1 MSAAKYITYGFII
14 LLMLVLSAFFSGSE
28 ISFNTANKMR
38 LRKAAEAGSKTAK
51 LAYKIGEHFTFA
63 LSAILI
69 GNNLAN
75 IAASTAA
82 TSIAIALLS
91 GVSGGDAI
99 ASTLSTVIMTVIV
112 LIFGEIVPKLLCKQH
127 ADTVVI
133 WIAIPVLIL
142 MIVLS
147 PAVAIVMGLLWI
159 LRLIWGKDK
168 NEGVDVT
175 EEELS
180 SIIDTVEEEGVIDE
194 GQSDLL
200 QSTLE
205 FHETTIE
212 EVMTPRIDLTTIDI
226 DDDRE
231 SIIATIENS
240 TYSRI
245 PVYEDSIDNIIGI
258 LYLNQYYRAAVDDP
272 NADIRSMLMKP
283 CFLHKA
289 MHLPDALRHLRDR
302 RTHIAIVIDEFG
314 GTMGVVTIEDILE
327 ELVGDIWDESDE
339 IITDVVKTGENTY
352 EVLGEA
358 NIYDFFNEID
368 YEPRDFE
375 SEYSTVGGWAVEN
388 LNADPHVGDS
398 FTCGRLYVIVTEM
411 DDMRVTKVTAVLNK
425 HSDDEDDDYEDD
437 DERET
442 EKNDK

>member
-28 ISFNTANKMR
+28 ISFNAANKMR
-38 LRKAAEAGSKTAK
+38 LRKAGEAGSKTAK
-51 LAYKIGEHFTFA
+51 LANKISEHFTIA

-99 ASTLSTVIMTVIV
+99 ASTLATVIMTVIV

-127 ADTVVI
+127 ADTVVM

-147 PAVAIVMGLLWI
+147 PAVAVVMGLLWV

-175 EEELS
+175 EEEFS

-231 SIIATIENS
+231 SIIDTIENS

-272 NADIRSMLMKP
+272 NADIRGMLMKP
-283 CFLHKA
+283 CFLHKT

-339 IITDVVKTGENTY
+339 IITDIVKTGENTY

-375 SEYSTVGGWAVEN
+375 SEYSTVGGWTVEN
-388 LNADPHVGDS
+388 LNSDPHVGDS

-411 DDMRVTKVTAVLNK
+411 DEMRVTKVTAVLNK
-425 HSDDEDDDYEDD
+425 PSEDNEDEEDDE
-437 DERET
+437 ERET
-442 EKNDK
+442 EKAEK

>member
-28 ISFNTANKMR
+28 ISFNAANKMR
-38 LRKAAEAGSKTAK
+38 LRKAGEAGSKTAK
-51 LAYKIGEHFTFA
+51 LANKISEHFTIA

-99 ASTLSTVIMTVIV
+99 ASTLATVIMTVIV

-127 ADTVVI
+127 ADTVVM

-147 PAVAIVMGLLWI
+147 PAVAVVMGLLWV

-175 EEELS
+175 EEEFS

-205 FHETTIE
+205 FRETTIE

-231 SIIATIENS
+231 SIIDTIENS

-272 NADIRSMLMKP
+272 NADIREMLMKP
-283 CFLHKA
+283 CFLHKT

-339 IITDVVKTGENTY
+339 IITDIVKTGENTY

-358 NIYDFFNEID
+358 NIYDFFHEID
-368 YEPRDFE
+368 DEPRDFE

-388 LNADPHVGDS
+388 LNSDPHVGDS

-411 DDMRVTKVTAVLNK
+411 DEMRVTKVTAVLNK
-425 HSDDEDDDYEDD
+425 PSEDNEDEEDDE
-437 DERET
+437 ERET
-442 EKNDK
+442 EKAEK

>member
-28 ISFNTANKMR
+28 ISFNAANKMR
-38 LRKAAEAGSKTAK
+38 LRKAGEAGSKTAK
-51 LAYKIGEHFTFA
+51 LANKISEHFTIA

-99 ASTLSTVIMTVIV
+99 ASTLATVIMTVIV

-127 ADTVVI
+127 ADTVVM

-147 PAVAIVMGLLWI
+147 PAVAVVMGLLWV

-175 EEELS
+175 EEEFS

-231 SIIATIENS
+231 SIIDTIENS

-272 NADIRSMLMKP
+272 NADIRGMLMKP
-283 CFLHKA
+283 CFLHKT
-289 MHLPDALRHLRDR
+289 MHLPDALKHLRDR

-339 IITDVVKTGENTY
+339 IITDIVKTGENTY
-352 EVLGEA
+352 EVLCEA

-375 SEYSTVGGWAVEN
+375 SEYSTVGGWAFEN
-388 LNADPHVGDS
+388 LNSDPHVGDS

-411 DDMRVTKVTAVLNK
+411 DEMRVTKVTAVLNK
-425 HSDDEDDDYEDD
+425 PSEDNEDEEDDE
-437 DERET
+437 ERET
-442 EKNDK
+442 EKAEK

>member
-28 ISFNTANKMR
+28 ISFNAANKMR
-38 LRKAAEAGSKTAK
+38 LRKAGEAGSKTAK
-51 LAYKIGEHFTFA
+51 LANKISEHFTIA

-112 LIFGEIVPKLLCKQH
+112 LIFGEIVPKLLCKQP
-127 ADTVVI
+127 AATVVM

-147 PAVAIVMGLLWI
+147 PAVAVVMGLLWV

-175 EEELS
+175 EEEFS

-231 SIIATIENS
+231 SIIDTIENS

-272 NADIRSMLMKP
+272 NADIRGMLMKP
-283 CFLHKA
+283 CFLHKT
-289 MHLPDALRHLRDR
+289 MHLPDALSHLRDR

-339 IITDVVKTGENTY
+339 IITDIVKTGENTY

-388 LNADPHVGDS
+388 LNSDPHVGDS

-425 HSDDEDDDYEDD
+425 PSEDNEDEEDDE
-437 DERET
+437 ERET
-442 EKNDK
+442 EKAEK

>member
-28 ISFNTANKMR
+28 ISFNAANKMR
-38 LRKAAEAGSKTAK
+38 LRKAGEAGSKTAK
-51 LAYKIGEHFTFA
+51 LANKISEHFTIA

-99 ASTLSTVIMTVIV
+99 ASTLATVIMTVIV

-127 ADTVVI
+127 ADTVVM

-147 PAVAIVMGLLWI
+147 PAVAVVMGLLWV

-175 EEELS
+175 EEVFS
-180 SIIDTVEEEGVIDE
+180 SLIDTVEEEGVIDE

-231 SIIATIENS
+231 SIIDTIENS

-272 NADIRSMLMKP
+272 NADIRGMLMKP
-283 CFLHKA
+283 CFLHKT

-339 IITDVVKTGENTY
+339 IITDIVKTGENTY

-388 LNADPHVGDS
+388 LNSDPHVGDS

-411 DDMRVTKVTAVLNK
+411 DEMRVTKVTAVLNK
-425 HSDDEDDDYEDD
+425 PSEDNEDEEDDE
-437 DERET
+437 ERET
-442 EKNDK
+442 EKAEK

>member
-28 ISFNTANKMR
+28 ISFNAANKMR
-38 LRKAAEAGSKTAK
+38 LRKAGEAGSKTAK
-51 LAYKIGEHFTFA
+51 LANKISEHFTIA

-99 ASTLSTVIMTVIV
+99 ASTLATVIMTIIV

-127 ADTVVI
+127 ADTVVM

-147 PAVAIVMGLLWI
+147 PAVAVVMGLLWV

-175 EEELS
+175 EEEFS

-231 SIIATIENS
+231 SIIDTIENS

-272 NADIRSMLMKP
+272 NADIREMLMKP
-283 CFLHKA
+283 CFLHKT

-339 IITDVVKTGENTY
+339 IITDIVKTGENTY

-388 LNADPHVGDS
+388 LNSDPHVGDS

-411 DDMRVTKVTAVLNK
+411 DEMRVTKVTAVLNK
-425 HSDDEDDDYEDD
+425 PSEDNEDEEDDE
-437 DERET
+437 ERET
-442 EKNDK
+442 EKAEK

>member
-28 ISFNTANKMR
+28 ISFNAANKMR
-38 LRKAAEAGSKTAK
+38 LRKAGEAGSKTAK
-51 LAYKIGEHFTFA
+51 LANKISEHFTIA

-99 ASTLSTVIMTVIV
+99 ASTLATVIMTVIV

-127 ADTVVI
+127 ADTVVM

-147 PAVAIVMGLLWI
+147 PAVAVVMGLLWV

-175 EEELS
+175 EEEFS

-231 SIIATIENS
+231 SIIDTIENS

-272 NADIRSMLMKP
+272 NADIREMLMKP
-283 CFLHKA
+283 CFLHKT

-339 IITDVVKTGENTY
+339 IITDIVKTGENTY

-388 LNADPHVGDS
+388 LNSDPHVGDS

-411 DDMRVTKVTAVLNK
+411 DEMRVTKVTAVLNK
-425 HSDDEDDDYEDD
+425 PSEDNEDEEDYE
-437 DERET
+437 ERET
-442 EKNDK
+442 EKAEK

>member
-14 LLMLVLSAFFSGSE
+14 LLMLVLSALFSGSE
-28 ISFNTANKMR
+28 ISFNAANKMR
-38 LRKAAEAGSKTAK
+38 LRKAGEVGSKTAK
-51 LAYKIGEHFTFA
+51 LANKISEHFTIA

-99 ASTLSTVIMTVIV
+99 ASTLATVIMTVIV

-127 ADTVVI
+127 ADTVVM

-142 MIVLS
+142 MIVLA
-147 PAVAIVMGLLWI
+147 PAVAVVMGLLWV

-231 SIIATIENS
+231 SIIDTIENS

-272 NADIRSMLMKP
+272 NADIREMLMKP
-283 CFLHKA
+283 CFLHKT
-289 MHLPDALRHLRDR
+289 MYLPDALRHLRDR

-339 IITDVVKTGENTY
+339 IITDIVKTGENTY

-368 YEPRDFE
+368 YEPHDFE
-375 SEYSTVGGWAVEN
+375 SEYSTVGGWAIEN
-388 LNADPHVGDS
+388 LNSDPHVGDS

-425 HSDDEDDDYEDD
+425 PSEDNEDEEDE

-442 EKNDK
+442 EKAEK

>member
-1 MSAAKYITYGFII
+1 MTAGKYVTYGLII
-14 LLMLVLSAFFSGSE
+14 FLMLVLSAFFSGSE
-28 ISFNTANKMR
+28 ISFNASNKMR
-38 LRKAAEAGSKTAK
+38 LRKSAEGGSK
-51 LAYKIGEHFTFA
+51 LARLANTISDHFTVA

-82 TSIAIALLS
+82 TSIAIALLKN
-91 GVSGGDAI
+91 VSGGDAI
-99 ASTLSTVIMTVIV
+99 ASTLATIIMTVIV

-127 ADTVVI
+127 ADTVVL
-133 WIAIPVLIL
+133 WVAVPVLIL
-142 MIVLS
+142 TVLLS
-147 PAVAIVMGLLWI
+147 PAVAIVMGLLWV
-159 LRLIWGKDK
+159 LRFIWGKDK
-168 NEGVDVT
+168 SGGVT

-194 GQSDLL
+194 AQGELL

-205 FHETTIE
+205 FHETTID

-231 SIIATIENS
+231 AIIETIENS
-240 TYSRI
+240 TFSRI
-245 PVYEDSIDNIIGI
+245 PVYEDSIDNIIGV

-272 NADIRSMLMKP
+272 DAEIRSMLMKP

-339 IITDVVKTGENTY
+339 IVTDIVKTGDNSY
-352 EVLGEA
+352 DVLGEA
-358 NIYDFFNEID
+358 NIYDFFDEID
-368 YEPRDFE
+368 YTPRDFE
-375 SEYSTVGGWAVEN
+375 SEYSTVGGWVVEN
-388 LNADPHVGDS
+388 LNADPHIGDS
-398 FTCGRLYVIVTEM
+398 FTYGRLYVIVTEM
-411 DDMRVTKVTAVLNK
+411 DDMRVTKITAVLNRAPEGEEG
-425 HSDDEDDDYEDD
+425 DEENADSED
-437 DERET
+437 
-442 EKNDK
+442 N

>member
-28 ISFNTANKMR
+28 ISFNAANKMR
-38 LRKAAEAGSKTAK
+38 LRKAGEAGSKTAK
-51 LAYKIGEHFTFA
+51 LANKISEHFTIA

-99 ASTLSTVIMTVIV
+99 ASTLATVIMTVIV

-127 ADTVVI
+127 ADTVVM

-147 PAVAIVMGLLWI
+147 PAVAVVMGLLWV

-175 EEELS
+175 EEEFS

-231 SIIATIENS
+231 SIIDTIENS

-272 NADIRSMLMKP
+272 NADIRGMLMKP
-283 CFLHKA
+283 CFLHKT

-339 IITDVVKTGENTY
+339 IITDIVKTGENTY

-388 LNADPHVGDS
+388 LNSDPHVGDS

-411 DDMRVTKVTAVLNK
+411 DEMRVTKVTAVLNK
-425 HSDDEDDDYEDD
+425 PSEDNEDEEDDE
-437 DERET
+437 ERET
-442 EKNDK
+442 EKAEK

>member
-28 ISFNTANKMR
+28 ISFNAANKMR
-38 LRKAAEAGSKTAK
+38 LRKAGEAGSKTAK
-51 LAYKIGEHFTFA
+51 LANKISEHFTIA

-82 TSIAIALLS
+82 TSIAIAMLS

-99 ASTLSTVIMTVIV
+99 ASTLATVIMTVIV

-127 ADTVVI
+127 ADTVVM

-142 MIVLS
+142 MIVLA
-147 PAVAIVMGLLWI
+147 PAVAVVMGLLWV

-231 SIIATIENS
+231 SIIDTIENS

-272 NADIRSMLMKP
+272 NADIREMLMKP
-283 CFLHKA
+283 CFLHKT
-289 MHLPDALRHLRDR
+289 MYLPDALRHLRDR

-327 ELVGDIWDESDE
+327 ELVGHIWDESD
-339 IITDVVKTGENTY
+339 
-352 EVLGEA
+352 
-358 NIYDFFNEID
+358 
-368 YEPRDFE
+368 
-375 SEYSTVGGWAVEN
+375 
-388 LNADPHVGDS
+388 
-398 FTCGRLYVIVTEM
+398 
-411 DDMRVTKVTAVLNK
+411 
-425 HSDDEDDDYEDD
+425 
-437 DERET
+437 
-442 EKNDK
+442 

>member
-28 ISFNTANKMR
+28 ISFNAANKMR
-38 LRKAAEAGSKTAK
+38 LRKAGEAGSKTAK
-51 LAYKIGEHFTFA
+51 LANKISEHFTIA

-99 ASTLSTVIMTVIV
+99 ASTLATVIMTVIV

-127 ADTVVI
+127 ADTVVM

-142 MIVLS
+142 TIVLS
-147 PAVAIVMGLLWI
+147 PAVAVVMGLLWV

-175 EEELS
+175 EEEFS

-231 SIIATIENS
+231 SIIDTIENS

-258 LYLNQYYRAAVDDP
+258 LYLNQYYRAAVDNP
-272 NADIRSMLMKP
+272 NADIRGMLMKP
-283 CFLHKA
+283 CFLHKT

-339 IITDVVKTGENTY
+339 IITDIVKTGENTY

-388 LNADPHVGDS
+388 LNSDPHVGDS

-425 HSDDEDDDYEDD
+425 PSEDNEDEEDDE
-437 DERET
+437 ERET
-442 EKNDK
+442 EKAEK

>member
-28 ISFNTANKMR
+28 ISFNAANKMR
-38 LRKAAEAGSKTAK
+38 LRKAGEAGSKTAK
-51 LAYKIGEHFTFA
+51 LANKISEHFTIA

-99 ASTLSTVIMTVIV
+99 ASTLATVIMTVIV

-127 ADTVVI
+127 ADTVVM

-147 PAVAIVMGLLWI
+147 PAVAVVMGILWV

-175 EEELS
+175 EEEFS

-231 SIIATIENS
+231 SIIDTIENS

-272 NADIRSMLMKP
+272 NADIRGMLMKP
-283 CFLHKA
+283 CFLHKT

-339 IITDVVKTGENTY
+339 IITDIVKTGENTY

-388 LNADPHVGDS
+388 LNSDPHVGDS

-411 DDMRVTKVTAVLNK
+411 DEMRVTKVTAVLNK
-425 HSDDEDDDYEDD
+425 PSEDNEDEEDDE
-437 DERET
+437 ERET
-442 EKNDK
+442 EKTEK

>member
-1 MSAAKYITYGFII
+1 MSAAKYVTYGFII

-28 ISFNTANKMR
+28 ISFNAANKMR
-38 LRKAAEAGSKTAK
+38 LRKAGEAGSKTAK
-51 LAYKIGEHFTFA
+51 LANKISEHFTIA

-99 ASTLSTVIMTVIV
+99 ASTLATVIMTVIV

-127 ADTVVI
+127 ADTVVM

-147 PAVAIVMGLLWI
+147 PAVAVVMGILWV

-175 EEELS
+175 EEEFS

-231 SIIATIENS
+231 SIIDTIENS

-272 NADIRSMLMKP
+272 NADIRGMLMKP
-283 CFLHKA
+283 CFLHKT

-339 IITDVVKTGENTY
+339 IITDIVKTGENTY

-388 LNADPHVGDS
+388 LNSDPHVGDS

-411 DDMRVTKVTAVLNK
+411 DEMRVTKVTAVLNK
-425 HSDDEDDDYEDD
+425 PSEDNEDEEDDE
-437 DERET
+437 ERET
-442 EKNDK
+442 EKTEK

>member
-28 ISFNTANKMR
+28 ISFNAANKMR
-38 LRKAAEAGSKTAK
+38 LRKAGEAGSKTAK
-51 LAYKIGEHFTFA
+51 LANKISEHFTIA

-99 ASTLSTVIMTVIV
+99 ASTLATVIMTIIV

-127 ADTVVI
+127 ADTVVM

-147 PAVAIVMGLLWI
+147 PAVAVVMGLLWV

-175 EEELS
+175 EEEFS

-231 SIIATIENS
+231 SIIDTIENS

-272 NADIRSMLMKP
+272 NADIREMLMKP
-283 CFLHKA
+283 CFLHKT
-289 MHLPDALRHLRDR
+289 MYLPDALRHLRDR

-339 IITDVVKTGENTY
+339 IITDIVKTGENTY

-375 SEYSTVGGWAVEN
+375 SDYSTVGGWAIEN
-388 LNADPHVGDS
+388 LNSDPHVGDS
-398 FTCGRLYVIVTEM
+398 FTSGRLYVIVTEM
-411 DDMRVTKVTAVLNK
+411 DEMRVTKVTAVLNK
-425 HSDDEDDDYEDD
+425 PSEDNEDEEDDE
-437 DERET
+437 ERET
-442 EKNDK
+442 EKAEK

>member
-28 ISFNTANKMR
+28 ISFNAANKMR
-38 LRKAAEAGSKTAK
+38 LRKAGEAGSKTAK
-51 LAYKIGEHFTFA
+51 LANKISEHFTIA

-99 ASTLSTVIMTVIV
+99 ASTLATVIMTVIV

-127 ADTVVI
+127 ADTVVM

-142 MIVLS
+142 MIVLA
-147 PAVAIVMGLLWI
+147 PAVAVVMGLLWV

-231 SIIATIENS
+231 SIIETIENS

-272 NADIRSMLMKP
+272 NADIRGMLMKP
-283 CFLHKA
+283 CFLHKT
-289 MHLPDALRHLRDR
+289 MHLPDALKHLRDR

-339 IITDVVKTGENTY
+339 IITDIVKTGENTY

-388 LNADPHVGDS
+388 LNSDPHVGDS

-411 DDMRVTKVTAVLNK
+411 DEMRVTKVTAVLNK
-425 HSDDEDDDYEDD
+425 PSEDNEDEEDDE
-437 DERET
+437 ERET
-442 EKNDK
+442 EKAEK

>member
-28 ISFNTANKMR
+28 ISFNAANKMR
-38 LRKAAEAGSKTAK
+38 LRKAGEAGSKTAK
-51 LAYKIGEHFTFA
+51 LANKISEHFTIA

-99 ASTLSTVIMTVIV
+99 ASTLATVIMTIIV

-127 ADTVVI
+127 ADTVVM

-147 PAVAIVMGLLWI
+147 PAVAVVMGLLWV

-175 EEELS
+175 EEEFS

-231 SIIATIENS
+231 SIIDTIENS

-272 NADIRSMLMKP
+272 NADIREMLMKP
-283 CFLHKA
+283 CFLHKT
-289 MHLPDALRHLRDR
+289 MYLPDALRHLRDR

-339 IITDVVKTGENTY
+339 IITDIVKTGENTY

-388 LNADPHVGDS
+388 LNSDPHVGDS

-411 DDMRVTKVTAVLNK
+411 DEMRVTKVTAVLNK
-425 HSDDEDDDYEDD
+425 PSEDNEDEEDDE
-437 DERET
+437 ERET
-442 EKNDK
+442 EKAEK

>member
-1 MSAAKYITYGFII
+1 MTAGKYIVYGII
-14 LLMLVLSAFFSGSE
+14 IFVMLVLSAFFSGSE
-28 ISFNTANKMR
+28 ISFNASNKMR
-38 LRKAAEAGSKTAK
+38 LRKASESGSRTAR
-51 LAYKIGEHFTFA
+51 LACKISESFTTA

-75 IAASTAA
+75 IAASTAS
-82 TSIAIALLS
+82 TSIAIALLAN
-91 GVSGGDAI
+91 VNGGDAL
-99 ASTLSTVIMTVIV
+99 ASTLSTIIMTIIV
-112 LIFGEIVPKLLCKQH
+112 LIFGEIVPKRLCKQH
-127 ADTVVI
+127 ADTVVR
-133 WIAIPVLIL
+133 WVAVPVLIL
-142 MIVLS
+142 TIILF
-147 PAVAIVMGLLWI
+147 PAVIIVMGLLWV
-159 LRLIWGKDK
+159 LRKIWGKDK

-175 EEELS
+175 EEEFS

-231 SIIATIENS
+231 TIVETIEES

-245 PVYEDSIDNIIGI
+245 PVYEDGIDNIIGI
-258 LYLNQYYRAAVDDP
+258 LYLNHYYREAVDNPDV
-272 NADIRSMLMKP
+272 DIRSLLLKP
-283 CFLHKA
+283 CFLHKT

-339 IITDVVKTGENTY
+339 IVTDIVSTGENTF
-352 EVLGEA
+352 EVLGET
-358 NIYDFFNEID
+358 NIYDFFNEIN
-368 YEPRDFE
+368 YKPLDFE

-388 LNADPHVGDS
+388 LNSDPHVGDS
-398 FTCGRLYVIVTEM
+398 FTYRRLYVIVTEM
-411 DDMRVTKVTAVLNK
+411 DDMRVTKLTVVLNK
-425 HSDDEDDDYEDD
+425 PAEGDDDDDADED
-437 DERET
+437 RES
-442 EKNDK
+442 EKSEK

>member
-1 MSAAKYITYGFII
+1 MTAGQYITYGLII
-14 LLMLVLSAFFSGSE
+14 LLMLILSAFFSGSE
-28 ISFNTANKMR
+28 ISFNASNKMR
-38 LRKAAEAGSKTAK
+38 LRKGAESGSKLAK
-51 LAYKIGEHFTFA
+51 LASTISDHFTVA

-82 TSIAIALLS
+82 TSIAIALLKNIN
-91 GVSGGDAI
+91 GGDAI
-99 ASTLSTVIMTVIV
+99 ASTLSTIVMTVIV

-127 ADTVVI
+127 ADTVVL
-133 WIAIPVLIL
+133 WISVPVLIL
-142 MIVLS
+142 TVILS
-147 PAVAIVMGLLWI
+147 PAVAIVMGLLWV
-159 LRLIWGKDK
+159 LRFIWGKDK
-168 NEGVDVT
+168 TSGVT

-194 GQSDLL
+194 AQGELL

-205 FHETTIE
+205 FHETTID

-231 SIIATIENS
+231 SIIETIENS

-245 PVYEDSIDNIIGI
+245 PVYEDSIDNIIGV

-272 NADIRSMLMKP
+272 NAEIRSMLMKP

-339 IITDVVKTGENTY
+339 IVTDIEKTGDNTY

-358 NIYDFFNEID
+358 NIYDFFDEID
-368 YEPRDFE
+368 YAPRDFE

-388 LNADPHVGDS
+388 LNADPHIGDS
-398 FTCGRLYVIVTEM
+398 FTYGRLYAIVTEM
-411 DDMRVTKVTAVLNK
+411 DDMRVTKITAVLNCAPDGE
-425 HSDDEDDDYEDD
+425 DDEDDDEVG
-437 DERET
+437 
-442 EKNDK
+442 NDN

>member
-28 ISFNTANKMR
+28 ISFNAANKMR
-38 LRKAAEAGSKTAK
+38 LRKAGEAGSKTAK
-51 LAYKIGEHFTFA
+51 LANKISEHFTIA

-99 ASTLSTVIMTVIV
+99 ASTLATVIMTVIV

-127 ADTVVI
+127 ADTVVM

-147 PAVAIVMGLLWI
+147 PAVAVVMGLLWV

-175 EEELS
+175 EEEFS

-194 GQSDLL
+194 GQSNLL

-231 SIIATIENS
+231 SIIDTIENS

-272 NADIRSMLMKP
+272 NADIRGMLMKP
-283 CFLHKA
+283 CFLHKT
-289 MHLPDALRHLRDR
+289 MHLPDALKHLRDR

-339 IITDVVKTGENTY
+339 IITDIVKTGENTY

-388 LNADPHVGDS
+388 LNSDPHVGDS

-411 DDMRVTKVTAVLNK
+411 DEMRVTKVTAVLNK
-425 HSDDEDDDYEDD
+425 PSEDNEDEEDDE
-437 DERET
+437 ERET
-442 EKNDK
+442 EKAEK

>member
-28 ISFNTANKMR
+28 ISFNAANKMR
-38 LRKAAEAGSKTAK
+38 LRKAGEAGSKTAK
-51 LAYKIGEHFTFA
+51 LANKISEHFTIA

-99 ASTLSTVIMTVIV
+99 ASTLATVIMTVIV

-127 ADTVVI
+127 ADTVVM

-147 PAVAIVMGLLWI
+147 PAVAVVMGLLWV

-175 EEELS
+175 EEEFS

-231 SIIATIENS
+231 SIIDTIENS

-272 NADIRSMLMKP
+272 NADIREMLMKP
-283 CFLHKA
+283 CFLHKT

-339 IITDVVKTGENTY
+339 IITDIVKTGENTY

-388 LNADPHVGDS
+388 LNSDPHVGDS

-411 DDMRVTKVTAVLNK
+411 DEMRVQ
-425 HSDDEDDDYEDD
+425 
-437 DERET
+437 R
-442 EKNDK
+442 

>member
-28 ISFNTANKMR
+28 ISFNAANKMR
-38 LRKAAEAGSKTAK
+38 LRKAGEAGSKTAK
-51 LAYKIGEHFTFA
+51 LANKISEHFTIA

-99 ASTLSTVIMTVIV
+99 ASTLATVIMTVIV

-127 ADTVVI
+127 ADTVVM

-147 PAVAIVMGLLWI
+147 PAVAVVMGLLWV

-175 EEELS
+175 EEEFS

-231 SIIATIENS
+231 SIIDTIENS

-272 NADIRSMLMKP
+272 NADIREMLMKP
-283 CFLHKA
+283 CFLHKT

-339 IITDVVKTGENTY
+339 IITDIVKTGENTY

-388 LNADPHVGDS
+388 LNSDPHVGDS

-411 DDMRVTKVTAVLNK
+411 DEMRVTKVTAVLNK
-425 HSDDEDDDYEDD
+425 PSEDNEDEEDDE
-437 DERET
+437 ERET
-442 EKNDK
+442 EKAEK

>member
-28 ISFNTANKMR
+28 ISFNAANKMR
-38 LRKAAEAGSKTAK
+38 LRKAGEAGSKTAK
-51 LAYKIGEHFTFA
+51 LANKISEHFTIA

-99 ASTLSTVIMTVIV
+99 ASTLATVIMTVIV

-127 ADTVVI
+127 ADTVVM

-147 PAVAIVMGLLWI
+147 PAVAVVMGLLWV

-175 EEELS
+175 EEEFS

-231 SIIATIENS
+231 SIIDTIENS

-272 NADIRSMLMKP
+272 NADIRGMLMKP
-283 CFLHKA
+283 CFLHKT
-289 MHLPDALRHLRDR
+289 MHLPDALKHLRDR

-339 IITDVVKTGENTY
+339 IITDIVKTGENTY
-352 EVLGEA
+352 EVLCEA

-388 LNADPHVGDS
+388 LNSDPHVGDS

-411 DDMRVTKVTAVLNK
+411 DEMRVTKVTAVLNK
-425 HSDDEDDDYEDD
+425 PSEDNEDEEDDE
-437 DERET
+437 ERET
-442 EKNDK
+442 EKAEK

>member
-28 ISFNTANKMR
+28 ISFNAANKMR
-38 LRKAAEAGSKTAK
+38 LRKAGEAGSKTAK
-51 LAYKIGEHFTFA
+51 LANKISEHFTIA

-99 ASTLSTVIMTVIV
+99 ASTLATVIMTVIV

-127 ADTVVI
+127 ADTVVM

-147 PAVAIVMGLLWI
+147 PAVAVVMGILWV

-175 EEELS
+175 EEEFS

-231 SIIATIENS
+231 SIIDTIENS

-258 LYLNQYYRAAVDDP
+258 LYLNQYYRAAADDP
-272 NADIRSMLMKP
+272 NADIREMLMKP
-283 CFLHKA
+283 CFLHKT

-339 IITDVVKTGENTY
+339 IITDIVKTGENTY

-388 LNADPHVGDS
+388 LNSDPHVGDS

-411 DDMRVTKVTAVLNK
+411 DEMRVTKVTAVLNK
-425 HSDDEDDDYEDD
+425 PSEDNEDEEDDE
-437 DERET
+437 ERET
-442 EKNDK
+442 EKAEK

>member
-28 ISFNTANKMR
+28 ISFNAANKMR
-38 LRKAAEAGSKTAK
+38 LRKAGEAGSKTAK
-51 LAYKIGEHFTFA
+51 LANKISEHFTIA

-99 ASTLSTVIMTVIV
+99 ASTLATVIMTVIV
-112 LIFGEIVPKLLCKQH
+112 LIFGEIVPKVLCKQH
-127 ADTVVI
+127 ADTVVM

-147 PAVAIVMGLLWI
+147 PAVAVVMGLLWV

-175 EEELS
+175 EEEFS

-231 SIIATIENS
+231 SIIDTIENS

-272 NADIRSMLMKP
+272 NADIRGMLMKP
-283 CFLHKA
+283 CFLHKT

-339 IITDVVKTGENTY
+339 IITDIVKTGENTY

-388 LNADPHVGDS
+388 LNSDPHVGDS

-425 HSDDEDDDYEDD
+425 PSEDNEDEEDDE
-437 DERET
+437 ERET
-442 EKNDK
+442 EKAEK

>member
-1 MSAAKYITYGFII
+1 M
-14 LLMLVLSAFFSGSE
+14 
-28 ISFNTANKMR
+28 
-38 LRKAAEAGSKTAK
+38 
-51 LAYKIGEHFTFA
+51 
-63 LSAILI
+63 
-69 GNNLAN
+69 
-75 IAASTAA
+75 
-82 TSIAIALLS
+82 
-91 GVSGGDAI
+91 SGGDAI
-99 ASTLSTVIMTVIV
+99 ASTLATVIMTVIV

-127 ADTVVI
+127 ADTVVM

-147 PAVAIVMGLLWI
+147 PAVAVVMGILWV

-175 EEELS
+175 EEEFS

-231 SIIATIENS
+231 SIIDTIENS

-272 NADIRSMLMKP
+272 NADIREMLMKP
-283 CFLHKA
+283 CFLHKT

-339 IITDVVKTGENTY
+339 IITDIVKTGENTY

-388 LNADPHVGDS
+388 LNSDPHVGDS

-425 HSDDEDDDYEDD
+425 PSEDNEDEEDDE
-437 DERET
+437 ERET
-442 EKNDK
+442 EKAEK

>member
-1 MSAAKYITYGFII
+1 MTAGKYITYGLII
-14 LLMLVLSAFFSGSE
+14 FLMLVLSAFFSGSE
-28 ISFNTANKMR
+28 ISFNASNKMR
-38 LRKAAEAGSKTAK
+38 LRKSAEGGSK
-51 LAYKIGEHFTFA
+51 LARLANTISDHFTVA

-82 TSIAIALLS
+82 TSIAIALLKN
-91 GVSGGDAI
+91 VSGGDAL
-99 ASTLSTVIMTVIV
+99 ASTLSTIIMTVIV

-127 ADTVVI
+127 ADTVVL
-133 WIAIPVLIL
+133 WVSVPVLIL
-142 MIVLS
+142 TVILS
-147 PAVAIVMGLLWI
+147 PAVAIVMGLLWV
-159 LRLIWGKDK
+159 LRFIWGKDK
-168 NEGVDVT
+168 AGGVT

-194 GQSDLL
+194 AQGELL

-205 FHETTIE
+205 FHETTID

-231 SIIATIENS
+231 AIIETIENS
-240 TYSRI
+240 TFSRI
-245 PVYEDSIDNIIGI
+245 PVYEDSIDNIIGV

-272 NADIRSMLMKP
+272 NAEIRSMMMKP

-339 IITDVVKTGENTY
+339 IVTDIVKTGDNSY
-352 EVLGEA
+352 DVLGEA
-358 NIYDFFNEID
+358 NIYDFFDEID
-368 YEPRDFE
+368 YTPRDFE
-375 SEYSTVGGWAVEN
+375 SEYSTVGGWVVEN
-388 LNADPHVGDS
+388 LNADPHIGDS
-398 FTCGRLYVIVTEM
+398 FTYGRLYVIVTEM
-411 DDMRVTKVTAVLNK
+411 DDMRVTKITAVLNRAPEG
-425 HSDDEDDDYEDD
+425 DEDEDGD
-437 DERET
+437 ADGED
-442 EKNDK
+442 N

>member
-28 ISFNTANKMR
+28 ISFNAANKMR
-38 LRKAAEAGSKTAK
+38 LRKAGEAGSKTAK
-51 LAYKIGEHFTFA
+51 LANKISEHFTIA

-99 ASTLSTVIMTVIV
+99 ASTLATVIMTVIV

-127 ADTVVI
+127 ADTVVM

-147 PAVAIVMGLLWI
+147 PAVAVVMGLLWV

-175 EEELS
+175 EEEFS
-180 SIIDTVEEEGVIDE
+180 SIIDTVEGEGVIDE

-231 SIIATIENS
+231 SIIDTIENS

-272 NADIRSMLMKP
+272 NADIRGMLMKP
-283 CFLHKA
+283 CFLHKT

-339 IITDVVKTGENTY
+339 IITDIVKTGENTY

-388 LNADPHVGDS
+388 LNSDPHVGDS

-411 DDMRVTKVTAVLNK
+411 DEMRVTKVTAVLNK
-425 HSDDEDDDYEDD
+425 PSEDNEDEEDDE
-437 DERET
+437 ERET
-442 EKNDK
+442 EKAEK

>member
-1 MSAAKYITYGFII
+1 MSAAKYVTYGFII

-28 ISFNTANKMR
+28 ISFNAANKMR
-38 LRKAAEAGSKTAK
+38 LRKAGEAGSKTAK
-51 LAYKIGEHFTFA
+51 LANKISEHFTIA

-99 ASTLSTVIMTVIV
+99 ASTLATVIMTVIV

-127 ADTVVI
+127 ADTVVM

-147 PAVAIVMGLLWI
+147 PAVAVVMGLLWV

-175 EEELS
+175 EEEFS

-231 SIIATIENS
+231 SIIDTIENS

-272 NADIRSMLMKP
+272 NADIRGMLMKP
-283 CFLHKA
+283 CFLHKT

-339 IITDVVKTGENTY
+339 IITDIVKTGENTY

-388 LNADPHVGDS
+388 LNSDPHVGDS

-411 DDMRVTKVTAVLNK
+411 DEMRVTKVTAVLNK
-425 HSDDEDDDYEDD
+425 PSEDNEDEEDDE
-437 DERET
+437 ERET
-442 EKNDK
+442 EKAEK

>member
-28 ISFNTANKMR
+28 ISFNAANKMR
-38 LRKAAEAGSKTAK
+38 LRKAGEAGSKTAK
-51 LAYKIGEHFTFA
+51 LANKISEHFTIA

-99 ASTLSTVIMTVIV
+99 ASTLATVIMTIIV

-127 ADTVVI
+127 ADTVALWV
-133 WIAIPVLIL
+133 AIPVLIL

-147 PAVAIVMGLLWI
+147 PAVAVVMGILWI

-231 SIIATIENS
+231 SIIDTIENS

-272 NADIRSMLMKP
+272 NADIREMLMKP
-283 CFLHKA
+283 CFLHKT

-339 IITDVVKTGENTY
+339 IITDIVKTGENTY

-388 LNADPHVGDS
+388 LNSDPHVGDS

-411 DDMRVTKVTAVLNK
+411 DEMRVTKVTAVLNK
-425 HSDDEDDDYEDD
+425 PSEDNEDEEDDE
-437 DERET
+437 ERET
-442 EKNDK
+442 EKAEK

>member
-28 ISFNTANKMR
+28 ISFNAANKMR
-38 LRKAAEAGSKTAK
+38 LRKAGEAGSKTAK
-51 LAYKIGEHFTFA
+51 LANKISEHFTIA

-99 ASTLSTVIMTVIV
+99 ASTLATVIMTVIV

-127 ADTVVI
+127 ADTVVM

-147 PAVAIVMGLLWI
+147 PAVAVVMGLLWV

-175 EEELS
+175 EEEFS

-231 SIIATIENS
+231 SIIDTIENS

-272 NADIRSMLMKP
+272 NADIREMLMKP
-283 CFLHKA
+283 CFLHKT

-339 IITDVVKTGENTY
+339 IITDIVKTGENTY

-388 LNADPHVGDS
+388 LNSDPHVGDS

-411 DDMRVTKVTAVLNK
+411 DEMRVTKVTAVLNK
-425 HSDDEDDDYEDD
+425 PSEDNEDEADDE
-437 DERET
+437 ERET
-442 EKNDK
+442 EKAEK

>member
-28 ISFNTANKMR
+28 ISFNAANKMR
-38 LRKAAEAGSKTAK
+38 LRKAGEAGSKTAK
-51 LAYKIGEHFTFA
+51 LANKISEHFTIA

-99 ASTLSTVIMTVIV
+99 ASTLATVIMTVIV

-127 ADTVVI
+127 ADTVVM

-147 PAVAIVMGLLWI
+147 PAVAVVMGLLWV

-175 EEELS
+175 EEEFS

-212 EVMTPRIDLTTIDI
+212 EVMTPRTDLTTIDI

-231 SIIATIENS
+231 SIIDTIENS

-272 NADIRSMLMKP
+272 NADIREMLMKP
-283 CFLHKA
+283 CFLHKT

-339 IITDVVKTGENTY
+339 IITDIVKTGENTY

-388 LNADPHVGDS
+388 LNSDPHVGDS

-411 DDMRVTKVTAVLNK
+411 DEMRVTKVTAVLNK
-425 HSDDEDDDYEDD
+425 PSEDNEDEEDDE
-437 DERET
+437 ERET
-442 EKNDK
+442 EKAEK